1 MTITYIGDCDVR
13 WVYERR
19 IEAPSSLKCVR
30 LSGPRASFPRW
41 LEDEVRDVLDLTLN
55 YYKIC
60 WWNSDLGFQYK
71 YKRETN
77 KILNVECISL
87 SNREVKR
94 LSNLLV
100 NHKAT
105 SHKYVSIKIRK
116 FTTSQIFMPNYLTLI
131 FKTK

>member
-71 YKRETN
+71 YRRETN
-77 KILNVECISL
+77 KILNVECM
-87 SNREVKR
+87 
-94 LSNLLV
+94 
-100 NHKAT
+100 
-105 SHKYVSIKIRK
+105 Y
-116 FTTSQIFMPNYLTLI
+116 I
-131 FKTK
+131 FKQPWGQKVIKFISKSQRDITQTRKYKD